1 MSTYTVFVNFL
12 EDGNRYKSENF
23 SVYSTFNKL
32 SNGISFVFVTQNFII
47 CTCLRMTSFWLFINF
62 LEDGNRYRA
71 EIFSVYSTFN
81 KLSNGIS
88 FVFVA

>member
-1 MSTYTVFVNFL
+1 MSTYTDFVNFL
-12 EDGNRYKSENF
+12 EY
-23 SVYSTFNKL
+23 Y
-32 SNGISFVFVTQNFII
+32 
-47 CTCLRMTSFWLFINF
+47 
-62 LEDGNRYRA
+62 NRYRA